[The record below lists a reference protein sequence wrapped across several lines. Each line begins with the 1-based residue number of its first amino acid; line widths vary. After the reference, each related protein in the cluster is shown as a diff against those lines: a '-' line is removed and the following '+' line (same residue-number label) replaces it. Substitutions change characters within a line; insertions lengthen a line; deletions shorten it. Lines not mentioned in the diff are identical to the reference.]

1 MAESCDQSMFTYWHT
16 FFQSSWNDFLLFFFF
31 WLGWVFVAVHGLSLV
46 AVIRGYSSLTC
57 AGFSLWWLL
66 LLQSMGSR
74 VQAQYLWCRGLGV
87 LWHEESSWTRDR
99 TCVAC
104 ISRRILNHWPSRSL
118 GPLFLKDHFTLSSLS
133 SDLKTFSF
141 LLLTDDCVSHLNEN
155 IQGITREFQHPLTHI
170 YQSVAPVNFLCY
182 KRNLFLCS
190 YTSLLTPDVFPP
202 QAILQFS
209 ADSNCCPTI

>member
-1 MAESCDQSMFTYWHT
+1 M
-16 FFQSSWNDFLLFFFF
+16 
-31 WLGWVFVAVHGLSLV
+31 
-46 AVIRGYSSLTC
+46 
-57 AGFSLWWLL
+57 GFSLRLL
-66 LLQSMGSR
+66 LLWSTGSR
-74 VQAQYLWCRGLGV
+74 GAGFGSSSPWAQK
-87 LWHEESSWTRDR
+87 LWHTGS
-99 TCVAC
+99 VALRHVGFPGPE
-104 ISRRILNHWPSRSL
+104 IRPVSPASAGGFLTAGPPGSL
-118 GPLFLKDHFTLSSLS
+118 GPLSLKDHFTLSSLS

-141 LLLTDDCVSHLNEN
+141 LFLTDDFVSHLNEN

-190 YTSLLTPDVFPP
+190 YTLLLTPDIFPQ